1 MTLVLLFLL
10 LCAGA
15 LYLARLRIRDA
26 IRALPAGRLF
36 PQPRTPPGSFRCTLE
51 YAWRHA
57 RWGCRRR
64 LCALLV
70 GALTVMLSACS
81 LSARTADARVRE
93 AVDILADVI
102 DPASELAAQGCITAQ
117 ETQASEAEAGRIT
130 VTQASEAIQQIR
142 VRCRALRAAFDA
154 MRERHAE
161 ARQLVEDG
169 ALEQAAE
176 LVDEIRAEWR
186 QLRDPSMEVPR

>member
-1 MTLVLLFLL
+1 MTLVLLFVL
-10 LCAGA
+10 LCLRA
-15 LYLARLRIRDA
+15 LYLARVRIREA
-26 IRALPAGRLF
+26 IRALPSGRLYR
-36 PQPRTPPGSFRCTLE
+36 QPRTPPGSFCCTLE

-57 RWGCRRR
+57 RWGSRRR

-70 GALTVMLSACS
+70 AALTLMLSACS

-130 VTQASEAIQQIR
+130 AAQASDAIARIR
-142 VRCRALRAAFDA
+142 VRCRALRSAFDS
-154 MRERHAE
+154 MRTRHDR
-161 ARQLVEDG
+161 ARQLVDDG
-169 ALEQAAE
+169 AVEQAAHV
-176 LVDEIRAEWR
+176 VDEIRAEWR